1 MQSIDYGKWERRELY
16 EFFSPMSNPFFSVT
30 FNLDVTE
37 LYDYVKSRNLGFYY
51 ALTYL
56 VTKAV
61 NSVRALRVTMHGGE
75 PVLLDERI
83 PSFTDLKKGAETFH
97 IVTMRCDGD
106 IDDFCRAAKIKSAA
120 QTSFIDMSNE
130 GDDLIFIS
138 CLPWV
143 ELTAMTNERD
153 YVKDDAIPRITWGKY
168 RDDNGRK
175 ILGMSLELNHAFADG
190 KHVGDFAAELR
201 RLIEELKEMTV

>member
-1 MQSIDYGKWERRELY
+1 MQQIPFDSWERKELY
-16 EFFSPMSNPFFSVT
+16 GFFADMSNPFFSVT

-37 LYDYVKSRNLGFYY
+37 LYDYVKPRGLSFYY

-61 NSVRALRVTMHGGE
+61 NSVKALRYTMRDGS

-83 PSFTDLKKGAETFH
+83 PSFTDLKKGADTFY
-97 IVTMRCDGD
+97 IVTMPCEGD
-106 IDDFCRAAKIKSAA
+106 IDAFCVEAKRRSSL
-120 QTSFIDMSNE
+120 QTSFIDESSE
-130 GDDLIFIS
+130 SDELIFIS

-143 ELTAMTNERD
+143 ELTALTNERN
-153 YVKDDAIPRITWGKY
+153 YVKDDAIPRIAWGKY

-190 KHVGDFAAELR
+190 KHVGDLAIELR